1 MMALEPNNVPTATS
15 SLLSSS
21 FLLLV
26 LVAVAIVVSFEILSF
41 IGIAFDILLAVVD
54 HAPILCK

>member
-1 MMALEPNNVPTATS
+1 MALEPNNVPTATS

-21 FLLLV
+21 LLLV
-26 LVAVAIVVSFEILSF
+26 GFRALPS
-41 IGIAFDILLAVVD
+41 IGTTFDTLLLLDD